1 MTFLCYEDI
10 LICPRIRDARHQSC
24 SASTQSS
31 QTRHARPKRTDFM
44 GEKQIRIRQSPLN
57 PPDCATTISRLIT
70 NGMNGRQ
77 ISANQYPHNPLIHCA
92 FKRALSKKWTLLW
105 RLSLGDDVVNNL
117 GPLWC
122 SVRVVD
128 DMPRGRT
135 KSGRGPDPARGPRLA
150 RGCVRTYDKDIW
162 PVLSRCG
169 WYISSFVVYICGHH
183 YLFLGLFSTNVFWVN
198 TWRCLIWAQRSDT
211 A

>member
-1 MTFLCYEDI
+1 MEWTVDRSV
-10 LICPRIRDARHQSC
+10 LISIH
-24 SASTQSS
+24 T
-31 QTRHARPKRTDFM
+31 
-44 GEKQIRIRQSPLN
+44 
-57 PPDCATTISRLIT
+57 
-70 NGMNGRQ
+70 
-77 ISANQYPHNPLIHCA
+77 IHCA

-150 RGCVRTYDKDIW
+150 RGWVRTYDKDIW

-169 WYISSFVVYICGHH
+169 CYISSFVVYICGHH

-198 TWRCLIWAQRSDT
+198 RLTVSYMSPAIRYSVAFVPTMTLSCML
-211 A
+211 